1 MNFQYLTTL
10 YTSIRSRGLLDTF
23 RHIYAEI
30 SLDGNIRK
38 HTSGIISLND
48 LKISRNDIHDCCE
61 YYPSNPY
68 FLDNIFE
75 FISKNYNPEKLGF
88 LDYGSGMGRALY
100 FAHKY
105 NFKKYVGIEFV
116 EEFCNK
122 SNHFFKT
129 QGINDINI
137 INIDASKYLVDD
149 DINIFYLFNPFV
161 GDVLNKVLDNID
173 LSYSRS
179 NRTILIIYLNPICKN
194 DIERRSYNLIYNVQR
209 NVHNEV
215 AIFERKP
222 GTP

>member
-1 MNFQYLTTL
+1 MNFHYLTTL
-10 YTSIRSRGLLDTF
+10 YTSIRSRGLLATF
-23 RHIYAEI
+23 KHIYAEI
-30 SLDGNIRK
+30 TLDGNIKK

-48 LKISRNDIHDCCE
+48 LKISRNDVNDCCK

-68 FLDNIFE
+68 FLGEMFG
-75 FISKNYNPEKLGF
+75 FISKNYNTEELGF

-105 NFKKYVGIEFV
+105 NFKKYVGVEFA

-129 QGINDINI
+129 QGIRDIKI
-137 INIDASKYLVDD
+137 IHADASEYRVDD

-161 GDVLNKVLDNID
+161 GHVLNKVLDNID
-173 LSYSRS
+173 LSFSRS

-194 DIERRSYNLIYNVQR
+194 DIECRSYNLIYNVQS
-209 NVHNEV
+209 NAHNEV

-222 GTP
+222 GTL